1 MQWGA
6 SSLSCGLAA
15 ALMAAMAAPG
25 ATAETRQI
33 ELQDDSPSQ
42 ERPATPTAVT
52 AGSQTP
58 GRGDPKSHLP
68 PQATGERLALPSDAP
83 ADDPEPTASRGW
95 VIDLPQQV
103 DQRLPE
109 LALDPSQISLYVRQV
124 DADQPYLSYRAA
136 EPRIPASVAKL
147 VTSIIG
153 LDTLGPEHRWHTEVL
168 IVGAVR
174 DGHLIGDLYVKGYG
188 DPYLST
194 EAYAALIRAIRAKGI
209 EHIDGDLVFDDSH
222 LLPPMAERGDF
233 DNNPQRSY
241 NALPAALS
249 VNRQVTYIH
258 IYHDRQNGGVGV
270 YTEPPLSALEISNEA
285 KVVNAPCKGRYHR
298 LTATFVEP
306 EEGLPRIKVA
316 GNFAS
321 ECPDERVA
329 RLILSPEQHAAAAFD
344 ALWRQFGGSI
354 GGRVLLGSVP
364 ADAELFHRAESQP
377 LGEVIRTINKYS
389 DNLMAR
395 MLFLE
400 IGVARDG
407 PPGSVDKS
415 RAVLA
420 DWLTDNG
427 FDFPELTIDNGSGL
441 SRDTRISA
449 NALGELLF
457 WAYQQ
462 PWMPELMASLPIMG
476 VDGTLTRRM
485 RREPIEGRAHL
496 KTGTV
501 RDASCIAGY
510 MLDAEGRR
518 WVVVVL
524 VNAIE
529 GQTLQAWRGHAVHH
543 DLLRWVYDG
552 AVLPSP

>member
-1 MQWGA
+1 MQWRA
-6 SSLSCGLAA
+6 RGLGCCLAVLLVAA
-15 ALMAAMAAPG
+15 ATG
-25 ATAETRQI
+25 A
-33 ELQDDSPSQ
+33 
-42 ERPATPTAVT
+42 
-52 AGSQTP
+52 TP
-58 GRGDPKSHLP
+58 GRAQTQAGDSNEQHVAARPQTLTQTELRTDGSPKPPIPTPAPDPLLAVSGDPDSGPPLLP
-68 PQATGERLALPSDAP
+68 APS
-83 ADDPEPTASRGW
+83 W
-95 VIDLPQQV
+95 VVDLPQQV
-103 DQRLPE
+103 DERLPA
-109 LALDPSQISLYVRQV
+109 LALDPSQVSVYVRQV
-124 DADQPYLSYRAA
+124 DADRPYLTYNADQ
-136 EPRIPASVAKL
+136 PRIPASVAKL
-147 VTSIIG
+147 ITSIVG
-153 LDTLGPEHRWHTEVL
+153 LDSLGPAHRWHTEVL
-168 IVGAVR
+168 ISGSVR
-174 DGHLIGDLYVKGYG
+174 DGRLIGDLYIKGYG
-188 DPYLST
+188 DPYLTS

-209 EHIDGDLVFDDSH
+209 EHIDGDLVFDDSQ
-222 LLPPMAERGDF
+222 LLPPTAERGDF
-233 DNNPQRSY
+233 DGAAQRSY

-249 VNRQVTYIH
+249 VNRQVTDIH
-258 IYHDRQNGGVGV
+258 IYNNHQNGRVGI
-270 YTEPPLSALEISNEA
+270 YTEPPLSAVDIVNEA
-285 KVVNAPCKGRYHR
+285 KVVTAPCKGRFHR

-306 EEGLPRIKVA
+306 EDGLPQLKVA

-321 ECPDERVA
+321 ECPEEQVR

-344 ALWRQFGGSI
+344 ALWRQLGGSI

-364 ADAELFHRAESQP
+364 ADAQLLHSAQSQP
-377 LGEVIRTINKYS
+377 LGEIIRTINKYS

-400 IGVARDG
+400 IGMARDG

-415 RAVLA
+415 RAALA
-420 DWLTDNG
+420 DWLTEHE
-427 FDFPELTIDNGSGL
+427 FDFPGFYIDNGSGL

-449 NALGELLF
+449 AALGELLF

-462 PWMPELMASLPIMG
+462 PWMPELMASLAIMG
-476 VDGTLTRRM
+476 VDGTLTKRM

-510 MLDAEGRR
+510 VLDAEGHR

-552 AVLPSP
+552 ARLPDPHP